1 MEIEGVET
9 TSLNA
14 LYTAQPSM
22 DLKVRGA
29 PPPTRSNGPTAHV
42 PSSSAAGA
50 AGNASLERKVL
61 ALERSLFNAQQQCK
75 QLEYNSG
82 GLLHQLKEER
92 VERAEATAAGAA
104 DQAKLETRLS
114 GMSEKISRA
123 SATALKRERDDE
135 RQRETERRQ
144 ADRVEQGGQRRRRER
159 QTERG
164 RDVRR
169 ERDRERETIEDD
181 DDE

>member
-1 MEIEGVET
+1 
-9 TSLNA
+9 
-14 LYTAQPSM
+14 M

-61 ALERSLFNAQQQCK
+61 ALERQCK

-104 DQAKLETRLS
+104 DQTKLETRLS

>member
-1 MEIEGVET
+1 M
-9 TSLNA
+9 NA
-14 LYTAQPSM
+14 RHTAQPSM

-104 DQAKLETRLS
+104 DQTKLETRLS